1 MEESITIL
9 EALKNA
15 KQFYLDNLDKNI
27 YFGMCYTIK
36 ESFRRLICERISD
49 FKHRTAML
57 NRLGPYMPVYNIIP
71 EFNLTFLQAYEKTID
86 SWKYVAHDSYWWD
99 IKDSASRLRAF
110 DKLISVYEEQPNK
123 TI

>member
-1 MEESITIL
+1 MGERITIL
-9 EALKNA
+9 EALKFA
-15 KQFYLDNLDKNI
+15 KQFYLNNLDKNI

-36 ESFRRLICERISD
+36 ESFRRLVCERISD
-49 FKHRTAML
+49 FKHRMAIL

-71 EFNLTFLQAYEKTID
+71 EFHPTFLLAHEKTID
-86 SWKYVAHDSYWWD
+86 SGTYVAHDSYWWD
-99 IKDSASRLRAF
+99 RKDSASRLRAF

>member
-1 MEESITIL
+1 MGENVTIL

-15 KQFYLDNLDKNI
+15 KQFYLDKLDKNI

-36 ESFRRLICERISD
+36 ESFRCLVCERISD
-49 FKHRTAML
+49 FKRRMVIL
-57 NRLGPYMPVYNIIP
+57 NRLGPNMPVYNIIP
-71 EFNLTFLQAYEKTID
+71 EFNPTFLQAYEKTID
-86 SWKYVAHDSYWWD
+86 SGAYVAHDSYWWD
-99 IKDSASRLRAF
+99 RKDSASRLRAF